1 MYNVWVFIYSP
12 LDDHEYLR
20 MKISEKS
27 LAQRFDVATTSLSSD
42 KIKLKTDLIYT
53 GLKRQNKEQK

>member
-1 MYNVWVFIYSP
+1 
-12 LDDHEYLR
+12 
-20 MKISEKS
+20 MKIREKS

-53 GLKRQNKEQK
+53 RLKRQSKEQK

>member
-1 MYNVWVFIYSP
+1 
-12 LDDHEYLR
+12 
-20 MKISEKS
+20 MKTREKS

-53 GLKRQNKEQK
+53 RLKRQSKEQK